1 MNKFV
6 QLPNLPHNAAVVL
19 IGELYAGVLKKSLNQ
34 MGIEVVPVKSDNR
47 LDSRV
52 CSHADLSLIHPG
64 RNRLITTNRNI
75 LSLKETLPGLCI
87 DFSDE
92 EINSLYPGDCRMNA
106 CLIGKYAFINRRTA
120 SNYLISSLSGL
131 SYEMLEVQ
139 QGYTKC
145 SICVVSENAI
155 ITSDIGIHCKAKESG
170 IDSLLISPGYIDL
183 PGYKY
188 GFIGGASFK
197 ISDNVIAFTGSLDSH
212 PDKDNI
218 EHFLCK
224 YDVIPKYLTDNC
236 IFDIGS
242 AIPIIEE

>member
-1 MNKFV
+1 
-6 QLPNLPHNAAVVL
+6 
-19 IGELYAGVLKKSLNQ
+19 
-34 MGIEVVPVKSDNR
+34 
-47 LDSRV
+47 
-52 CSHADLSLIHPG
+52 
-64 RNRLITTNRNI
+64 
-75 LSLKETLPGLCI
+75 
-87 DFSDE
+87 
-92 EINSLYPGDCRMNA
+92 
-106 CLIGKYAFINRRTA
+106 
-120 SNYLISSLSGL
+120 
-131 SYEMLEVQ
+131 MLEVQ

-224 YDVIPKYLTDNC
+224 YDEKVKKPEQIMSDRLFGLISTELLY
-236 IFDIGS
+236 IM
-242 AIPIIEE
+242 